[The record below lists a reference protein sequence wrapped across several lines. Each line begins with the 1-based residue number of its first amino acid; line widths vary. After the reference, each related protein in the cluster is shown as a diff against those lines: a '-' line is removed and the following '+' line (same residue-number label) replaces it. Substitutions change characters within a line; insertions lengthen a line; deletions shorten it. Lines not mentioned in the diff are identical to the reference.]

1 MEKKKFYWLKL
12 KKDFFKRHDIRI
24 IEGMPNGTDICL
36 FYLKLMLE
44 SIDHDGRLRFSDTIP
59 YTPEMLSVITCTEL
73 DIVEQGID
81 ALGGLGMLEQ
91 TDDGTFILPKVSS
104 MIDSASDTDA
114 ARRMRRLREN
124 NANEQNVRI
133 SEQNVQKSEQ
143 KRTKRYESKSIEIE
157 KELEIKR
164 NIKEKTPTRFIPPS
178 LEEVKAYCKERENRV
193 DPERFIAFYTSNGWK
208 VGKNP
213 MKNWKAA
220 VINWEKNNFNDSKN
234 GKRRSGWRT
243 GAEAG
248 IVSTSEENTDSTSGS
263 IPDDVLNMFEK
274 E

>member
-1 MEKKKFYWLKL
+1 MESKKFYWLKL

-44 SIDHDGRLRFSDTIP
+44 SIDHDGKLRFSDTIP

-73 DIVEQGID
+73 DIVEHGID
-81 ALGGLGMLEQ
+81 ALGSLGMLEQ

-124 NANEQNVRI
+124 NADEQNVRI
-133 SEQNVQKSEQ
+133 SEQNVQKNEQ

-157 KELEIKR
+157 KEIEIESKR
-164 NIKEKTPTRFIPPS
+164 NIKEKKPTQFIPPT
-178 LEEVKAYCKERENRV
+178 LEEVQAYCRERNSSV
-193 DPERFIAFYTSNGWK
+193 IPEKFFEYYDAG
-208 VGKNP
+208 
-213 MKNWKAA
+213 NWKDAKGNQ
-220 VINWEKNNFNDSKN
+220 VRNWKQKLITWEKKN
-234 GKRRSGWRT
+234 TEYKTQAKSGNEFLDLL
-243 GAEAG
+243 GGEYDG
-248 IVSTSEENTDSTSGS
+248 N
-263 IPDDVLNMFEK
+263 
-274 E
+274 